1 MRDILL
7 SGAALMMLASP
18 VFAQPAEIADPY
30 GAKSISVGRTGT
42 IAKKLEAAYQR
53 GDRSTEVL
61 LNLAAIR
68 IAQQDMQGAQSLY
81 QEVLSQPN
89 VDMDTLNGSAWSH
102 DIARNALSTAM
113 AAK

>member
-1 MRDILL
+1 MREIIL
-7 SGAALMMLASP
+7 STAAFLAIAMP
-18 VFAQPAEIADPY
+18 AFAQPAEIPDPY

-68 IAQQDMQGAQSLY
+68 ISEKDLPGAQALY
-81 QEVLSQPN
+81 QEVLAQPN
-89 VDMDTLNGSAWSH
+89 IDMDTLNGTAWSH
-102 DIARNALSTAM
+102 DIARRALATAV